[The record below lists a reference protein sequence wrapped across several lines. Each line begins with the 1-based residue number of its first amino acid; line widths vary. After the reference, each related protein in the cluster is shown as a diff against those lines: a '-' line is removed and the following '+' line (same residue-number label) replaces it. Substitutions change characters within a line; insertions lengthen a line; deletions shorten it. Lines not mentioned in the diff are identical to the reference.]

1 MVPALIAAIASVRSQ
16 RSGTAPSSSKV
27 RACTSL
33 GSTRMRMPLRSAGVC
48 SGAQPVRDVAEAVLE
63 IAEDAII
70 HPRLDPL
77 GEIFAERA
85 VDGGARLIALL
96 EQKRQ
101 IDKAELG
108 HAVGQ
113 IARRLIAEREHA
125 VLDQP
130 QNLFGAVAE
139 IHDVPDILDVD
150 AVAEL
155 RLQRVADQFE
165 RA

>member
-1 MVPALIAAIASVRSQ
+1 M
-16 RSGTAPSSSKV
+16 
-27 RACTSL
+27 
-33 GSTRMRMPLRSAGVC
+33 C
-48 SGAQPVRDVAEAVLE
+48 SGAQPVGDMAEAVLE
-63 IAEDAII
+63 VAEDAVV

-101 IDKAELG
+101 IDEAEFR

-113 IARRLIAEREHA
+113 IARRLVAEREHA
-125 VLDQP
+125 ILDQP

-150 AVAEL
+150 TVAEL
-155 RLQRVADQFE
+155 RLQRVADQFAGSVRTRWSAVHSRPCGLQSVWPFALAAPFAFP